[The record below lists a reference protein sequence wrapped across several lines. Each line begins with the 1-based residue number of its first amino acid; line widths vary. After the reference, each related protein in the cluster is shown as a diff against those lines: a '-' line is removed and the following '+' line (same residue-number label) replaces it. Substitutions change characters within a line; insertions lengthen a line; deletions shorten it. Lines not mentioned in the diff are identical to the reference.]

1 MTNRPDMIDEAL
13 MRPGRFDVKIEIG
26 LPDEHG
32 RVQILDIHTS
42 KFKEMHIMGEI
53 DVADLATR
61 TKNFTGAEL
70 AGLCRS
76 AASFALNRQVDAKMP
91 TKAPD
96 ISKVKLEPADFEAAL
111 SEASFITLARWLQ
124 SLNCNNCKGCKG
136 CNGFIG
142 CNG

>member
-1 MTNRPDMIDEAL
+1 MNDVTGMTNRPDMIDEAL

-32 RVQILDIHTS
+32 RVQILDIHTA

-61 TKNFTGAEL
+61 TKNFTGAEI
-70 AGLCRS
+70 AGFCRS

-96 ISKVKLEPADFEAAL
+96 ISKVKLELADFEAAL
-111 SEASFITLARWLQ
+111 SEASFIILAKWLNWLQ
-124 SLNCNNCKGCKG
+124 SLNCKGCKV
-136 CNGFIG
+136 
-142 CNG
+142 